1 MRRMRFRP
9 GVAVLLGGVDFG
21 NVIVTEID
29 GFPKSGTADQTLDRA
44 GSALPK
50 GSILIDKNSGCVFQN
65 EGDENGSYWTPV
77 SKQQHGLYGFYTDF
91 RDGVGKAVADTAA
104 TATVAGSGLRI
115 HGSSIA
121 DTDAGLT
128 IAQSVNGAIA
138 SLITGNENPDAA
150 VLSFGSDTNPLFQP
164 SLSQVIVMDV
174 NVAQSSAITNRSF
187 FAGFLGSAA
196 DAIAAPIT
204 GSGTTISFANTYSD
218 EIHGICFST
227 GLTDADGLFCVHDK
241 ANANASIATTA
252 TGVDPSLT
260 KAAADVYERFR
271 VEIDADGAVRMFKD
285 KVQIATFAAA
295 TAAPTTALHP
305 VIVQNTL
312 TTANATAL
320 LKHFSAW
327 GARP

>member
-1 MRRMRFRP
+1 MFRP
-9 GVAVLLGGVDFG
+9 YGSRILDVAGLGLPGEARIHAG
-21 NVIVTEID
+21 TAL
-29 GFPKSGTADQTLDRA
+29 PKSGTSGTFKNSKA
-44 GSALPK
+44 GSLYFATTA
-50 GSILIDKNSGCVFQN
+50 GAFFVN
-65 EGDENGSYWTPV
+65 EGTRGNPYWTPTNFN
-77 SKQQHGLYGFYTDF
+77 QRGLYGFYTDF
-91 RDGVGKAVADTAA
+91 RDGVGKALADTAA
-104 TATVAGSGLRI
+104 TATVGGSGLRI

-128 IAQSVNGAIA
+128 IAQSTDGPVA
-138 SLITGNENPDAA
+138 SLVTGNENPDAA
-150 VLSFGSDTNPLFQP
+150 VLSFGNDTTALFKPSTSDVL
-164 SLSQVIVMDV
+164 VMDV
-174 NVAQSSAITNRSF
+174 NVAQLTAITSRSF

-204 GSGTTISFANTYSD
+204 GSGTTISFANTFSD
-218 EIHGICFST
+218 EIHGICFTSA
-227 GLTDADGLFCVHDK
+227 LTDADGLFCVNDK

-260 KAAADVYERFR
+260 KAAAGAYERFR
-271 VEIDADGAVRMFKD
+271 VEVDADGGVRMFLN
-285 KVQIATFAAA
+285 KVQIASFAAA

-320 LKHFSAW
+320 LKHFACW